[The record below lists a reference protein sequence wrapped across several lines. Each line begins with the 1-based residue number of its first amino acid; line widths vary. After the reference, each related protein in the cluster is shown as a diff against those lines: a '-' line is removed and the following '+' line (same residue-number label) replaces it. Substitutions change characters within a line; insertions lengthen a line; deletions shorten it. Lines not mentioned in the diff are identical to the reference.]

1 MDTNT
6 ESQQK
11 LEVIEESPDGSAV
24 VDLPEDMEAPEQEAV
39 SNDSADD
46 DHPDDDEEVRA
57 AKRARRRAK
66 KDYAKEK
73 RNAERAELD
82 YLKKV
87 NQELMERMSAM
98 ERKSFNSDLAKLDDA
113 IQEEAN
119 RMQYAQSL
127 MREATENSDG
137 NAMIKA
143 QEAYIASRDR
153 LREMQEWRKSA
164 QPPEPHQNRPDPRM
178 VDMAKEWISR
188 NSWYDPSGKDEDSQ
202 IAKLIDERMVSE
214 GWDPT
219 SEDYWAEFDN
229 RLQRRLPHR
238 YTESQVERPRRPK
251 SFVTGSVRESVGER
265 NSGNGYVLSPERV
278 RAIKEAGMWED
289 PQQRQRMIRQFIQ
302 YDKTNRS

>member
-6 ESQQK
+6 ENQK
-11 LEVIEESPDGSAV
+11 VLEVVEEAPDGSAV
-24 VDLPEDMEAPEQEAV
+24 IDLPEGEEPVEQE
-39 SNDSADD
+39 SSSAEDAANE

-66 KDYAKEK
+66 KDYAKERIK
-73 RNAERAELD
+73 AERAELD

-87 NQELMERMSAM
+87 NHELMERVSAM
-98 ERKSFNSDLAKLDDA
+98 ERKSFNTDLARLDNL
-113 IQEEAN
+113 IQEESS
-119 RMQYAQSL
+119 RLQYAQAL

-143 QEAYIASRDR
+143 QEAYIVARDR
-153 LREMQEWRKSA
+153 LREMQEYRKSA
-164 QPPEPHQNRPDPRM
+164 QMPEPQPTVDPRM
-178 VDMAKEWISR
+178 VNMAKDWMNR

-202 IAKLIDERMVSE
+202 IAKLIDERMVGE

-219 SEDYWAEFDN
+219 SEEYWEEFDN

-238 YTESQVERPRRPK
+238 YTESQNERPRRPK
-251 SFVTGSVRESVGER
+251 SFVTGSVRESSSSR
-265 NSGNGYVLSPERV
+265 DSGGSYVLSPERV
-278 RAIKEAGMWED
+278 RAIKEAGMWDD
-289 PQQRQRMIRQFIQ
+289 PQKRQRMIRQFIQ